1 MKINKLIWIFITTQ
15 LLFACGGAGGDDD
28 NDEPDQFA
36 IGGIAQNLNG
46 TVYLGFKKNGAQ
58 SYWETVGIT
67 STAGEVNWRFIE
79 EHDVGT
85 QFDVSVYVQP
95 QGQLCNVE
103 NGSGAL
109 NASNANKII
118 VTCEDTNEN
127 LAIGVE
133 ISNLVGELTLQ
144 LSVDNVA
151 VETITYNLG
160 GQATFYFDEKQAAG
174 VNFAIDI
181 LTQPDDQQC
190 TITSA
195 SGNLNSGN
203 ASTAKIVCTDKPT
216 EPVVLTGIFVDSP
229 VTNISFSTLTQQG
242 VTNINGEFS
251 YSENEQVT
259 FTIGEIIFPSV
270 SAGEILTPL
279 DIAATNN
286 FNAPSLI
293 NMLRLLQTLD
303 IDADPTNGINISDAA
318 LANATAVDF
327 NLPVIEFAAQ
337 PAITHLLANAGLE
350 SLVSELVS
358 SEQAQTHFL
367 VTLIELGIIEQP
379 PTACNEDVS
388 YSLTGQDIIMGTND
402 SLSTSPLSGTL
413 TISNTGA
420 CQLSAN
426 EGYESAC
433 TITDGVFSAFNGRLT
448 GTIANS
454 EVTILNQSTFSD
466 DEYVSA
472 YLSGN
477 STTSCIDEPVVD
489 GTYSFSGLE
498 SVSQNSVTNGA
509 SPANQV
515 YPVTGTVTISGSS
528 CSVTSSEGDWNCI
541 VNGNSFHG
549 VGDLSV
555 IQGTI
560 TYFSVSFYL
569 PPTSDG
575 EETVF
580 GQYSGKRN

>member
-1 MKINKLIWIFITTQ
+1 MKINKLIWVFIAAQ
-15 LLFACGGAGGDDD
+15 LLFACGGGGSD
-28 NDEPDQFA
+28 DEPDQFA
-36 IGGIAQNLNG
+36 IGGVVYNFNG
-46 TVYLGFKKNGAQ
+46 TINLGLKTNGDQ
-58 SYWETVGIT
+58 NYRETVEISSSGT
-67 STAGEVNWRFIE
+67 DVNWRFIE
-79 EHDVGT
+79 EHDEGT
-85 QFDVSVYVQP
+85 PFDVSVYVQP
-95 QGQLCNVE
+95 QGQVCSVE
-103 NGSGAL
+103 NGNGVL
-109 NASNANKII
+109 NPSNANNIK
-118 VTCEDTNEN
+118 VSCVDTNEDLEIGIKINN
-127 LAIGVE
+127 LKADI
-133 ISNLVGELTLQ
+133 TLQ
-144 LSVDNVA
+144 LSIDNVVIETSTLA
-151 VETITYNLG
+151 HMTVE
-160 GQATFYFDEKQAAG
+160 QSTFYFNAKQVRG
-174 VNFAIDI
+174 VYFSIDI
-181 LTQPDDQQC
+181 IIQPDGQQC
-190 TITSA
+190 TVMFGSGELSTGNVSSA
-195 SGNLNSGN
+195 QLE
-203 ASTAKIVCTDKPT
+203 CTNNPT
-216 EPVVLTGIFVDSP
+216 EPAVLTGTLVDSP
-229 VTNISFSTLTQQG
+229 VTNISFSTPTQQG
-242 VTNINGEFS
+242 VTNINGEFT
-251 YSENEQVT
+251 YSENENVT
-259 FTIGEIIFPSV
+259 FAIGEIVFPSV
-270 SAGEILTPL
+270 SAKDIVTPL
-279 DIAATNN
+279 DIAATND

-318 LANATAVDF
+318 LANATVVDF

-337 PAITHLLANAGLE
+337 PAISNLLANAGLE
-350 SLVSELVS
+350 SLVSDLVS
-358 SEQAQTHFL
+358 AEQAQTHFL

-388 YSLTGQDIIMGTND
+388 YSLTGKDLIMGTNEP
-402 SLSTSPLSGTL
+402 LSTSPLSGIL

-477 STTSCIDEPVVD
+477 STASCIDEPVVD